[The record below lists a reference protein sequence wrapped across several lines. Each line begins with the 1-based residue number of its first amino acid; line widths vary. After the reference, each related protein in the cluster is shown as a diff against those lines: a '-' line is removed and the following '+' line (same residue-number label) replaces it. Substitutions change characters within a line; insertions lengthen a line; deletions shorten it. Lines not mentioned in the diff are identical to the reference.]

1 MFPYGCTLLQ
11 ALAVFTGALCRK
23 YPEMEI
29 TAICQYLAN
38 QLKQGESFDLLV
50 LKELV
55 SAMTVCPSVL

>member
-1 MFPYGCTLLQ
+1 
-11 ALAVFTGALCRK
+11 
-23 YPEMEI
+23 MEI